1 MRKGKAPFS
10 NPIPAMASPETTPTS
25 SSTAESIK
33 GAVSGAA
40 AKVSESAK
48 DVASRAADSASR
60 MASERKS
67 EAADRV
73 SSLGSA
79 IHDSARSLEEQD
91 PNIAWLTHQAAD
103 RIERVADYVR
113 QRDLATLSHDV
124 EDWARRHPVA
134 FFGGMAVLGVVIGA
148 AVKTARHSV
157 SAASGESRSS
167 EFEPRAS
174 YGNDELAQ
182 QPYSYS
188 EAGGSSTVAPTG
200 AAGI

>member
-1 MRKGKAPFS
+1 
-10 NPIPAMASPETTPTS
+10 MAHPESTTTS

-33 GAVSGAA
+33 GAVSDAT
-40 AKVSESAK
+40 AKVTQTAK
-48 DVASRAADSASR
+48 DVAARTADSASR
-60 MASERKS
+60 MASERKT

-79 IHDSARSLEEQD
+79 IHESARSLEEQD

-103 RIERVADYVR
+103 SIERVADYVR

-148 AVKTARHSV
+148 AVKTARR
-157 SAASGESRSS
+157 SASMGTSSGWS
-167 EFEPRAS
+167 EFEPRSS
-174 YGNDELAQ
+174 YGSDELAR

-188 EAGGSSTVAPTG
+188 EAGGSTTVAPTG